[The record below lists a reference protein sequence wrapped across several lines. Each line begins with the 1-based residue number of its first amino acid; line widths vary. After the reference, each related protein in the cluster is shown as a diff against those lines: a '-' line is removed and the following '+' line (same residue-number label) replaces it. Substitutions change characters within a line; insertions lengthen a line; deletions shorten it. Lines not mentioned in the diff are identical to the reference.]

1 MPKVV
6 SFGET
11 MIRFST
17 TRQERLEQSQHLE
30 VRCAGAE
37 SNFCLGCAQM
47 GLDAVWVSKLTDN
60 PLGRSIVNNLRRYGV
75 STSVIWTDSYR
86 VGTYYIE
93 YGSFPRS
100 TQVIYDR
107 DNSAIRYIEEDEID
121 WDLLDGTNY
130 IHLTGITVA
139 LGEKPK
145 SIVRRFIEEAKRRGI
160 KIGFDVNHRA
170 KLWSSEKARLELTG
184 ILEMGVDLLFIGIG
198 DAKTVFGASGAPED
212 VLDGFMSKFS
222 PSLAVLTLGP
232 DGAMATDGISY
243 WTASVEKSDT
253 VDPIG
258 SGDAFD
264 SGFVASYL
272 EGKGIEECLWFGN
285 ALAAMKRTIVGDEP
299 IFSRK
304 EIDDLVHIDKKGV
317 SR

>member
-17 TRQERLEQSQHLE
+17 IRQERLEQSQHLE
-30 VRCAGAE
+30 IRSAGAE

-47 GLDAVWVSKLTDN
+47 GLDAVWVSKLSEN

-100 TQVIYDR
+100 TQVTYDR
-107 DNSAIRYIEEDEID
+107 ENSAIRYIEEDEID
-121 WDLLDGTNY
+121 WNVLHGADY

-145 SIVRRFIEEAKRRGI
+145 SVVKRFIKEAKRWGI
-160 KIGFDVNHRA
+160 KVGFDINHRA
-170 KLWSSEKARLELTG
+170 KLWSSKKARQELTEV
-184 ILEMGVDLLFIGIG
+184 LQMGVDLLFVGIG
-198 DAKTVFGASGAPED
+198 DAKTVFGASGSPEE
-212 VLDGFMSKFS
+212 VLDGFMSQFS
-222 PSLAVLTLGP
+222 PMLAVLTLGP
-232 DGAMATDGISY
+232 DGAMATDGSSY
-243 WTASVEKSDT
+243 WSAPVEKSAT

-264 SGFVASYL
+264 AGFVTRYL

-304 EIDDLVHIDKKGV
+304 EIDDLLHIDKKGV